1 MQLLTFFTFLW
12 RNEIPSTRLKKDG
25 HISDFLATEE
35 KEEIYSRKLQ
45 TGIRDWMD
53 IRNRE
58 EASKA
63 SSRKTKTYGIDI
75 EGALD
80 AEPHSKECACS
91 LLLEP
96 SSPKRLT
103 YRGSPHGFLI
113 SRERKEDYILVQRK
127 SSVKVSLHPAHC
139 MEWISVRDPQT

>member
-1 MQLLTFFTFLW
+1 MW

-58 EASKA
+58 EVSKA
-63 SSRKTKTYGIDI
+63 SSRKTK
-75 EGALD
+75 
-80 AEPHSKECACS
+80 HMV
-91 LLLEP
+91 
-96 SSPKRLT
+96 LT
-103 YRGSPHGFLI
+103 
-113 SRERKEDYILVQRK
+113 
-127 SSVKVSLHPAHC
+127 
-139 MEWISVRDPQT
+139 